1 MKSQRWIQFQFDQQ
15 AFDRDGYI
23 EAPKCYRDE
32 VACERHR
39 RFVYIEKKRDE
50 EAKAEIEQVYRGTV
64 KGGQG
69 LRERVTIKEFT
80 QSEILTEI
88 GPFFRVDG
96 KWLMYINGV
105 ILELEPD
112 EE

>member
-1 MKSQRWIQFQFDQQ
+1 MKFPRWIQFQFDQQ
-15 AFDRDGYI
+15 AFDRDGDI
-23 EAPKCYRDE
+23 ETPKHYRDE

-39 RFVYIEKKRDE
+39 RLVYIEKKRDE
-50 EAKAEIEQVYRGTV
+50 EDESEIEQVHRGTV

-69 LRERVTIKEFT
+69 LRERVTIKGFT
-80 QSEILTEI
+80 QSQMLTEI

-105 ILELEPD
+105 ILELDPD
-112 EE
+112 EA